1 MKRGG
6 VTFETVRRAGVAMPG
21 VDEGSA
27 YGMPALKVGKKIL
40 AAVPANKSAET
51 NSLMVRVSA
60 EQRDELVA
68 MEPAVY
74 YVTAHYEGYDAVLV
88 RMGVITAEAVEGLLL
103 MGYRHVTK
111 SRG

>member
-1 MKRGG
+1 MKRGA
-6 VTFETVRRAGVAMPG
+6 VTFETVRRAGAAIPG
-21 VDEGSA
+21 VGEGTA
-27 YGMPALKVGKKIL
+27 YGLPALKVGKKIL
-40 AAVPANKSAET
+40 AAVPANKSAEE

-88 RMGVITAEAVEGLLL
+88 RLGKITAEAVEGLLL
-103 MGYRHVTK
+103 MAHRHVVK